1 MWLRVSICAWSPP
14 QDAHKSIAPERGVLA
29 HLTLDCFFSF
39 FFLFFSVIL
48 LLKLNCCCTGE
59 WRPARIAFIAHCTT
73 TQNVTR
79 RSHILVGLCRPAPA
93 LRVVVWFLIFLCE
106 RKKRRVERK
115 LGKLE
120 TILDCYNGLGLTL
133 SFIRAFTYTIFLF
146 LFFKIS
152 HLASMN
158 LLLVVEL
165 VDCGGEETTIH
176 GRPKI
181 ASYWLASIHLA
192 LGWDRRE
199 RGEENEGRMRII
211 RYGFGVRWGSS
222 RELAWLRMRAS
233 FTGDEQSRVVGPI
246 FALPCPAC
254 DISIENNWIKKR
266 RQKKRN
272 WRRMREIS
280 LSGNQQEQWE
290 MRKE

>member
-1 MWLRVSICAWSPP
+1 MWLRVSISAWSPP
-14 QDAHKSIAPERGVLA
+14 QDAHKSIAPEKGVLA
-29 HLTLDCFFSF
+29 HLTLDCFFF
-39 FFLFFSVIL
+39 VFLFFFCYFTFETQL
-48 LLKLNCCCTGE
+48 LLHWRVATSTHCIHRTLHNDAECNSTLPHFGRSVSACACPACCC
-59 WRPARIAFIAHCTT
+59 
-73 TQNVTR
+73 
-79 RSHILVGLCRPAPA
+79 LVSNFP
-93 LRVVVWFLIFLCE
+93 LRE
-106 RKKRRVERK
+106 KKEKGRK
-115 LGKLE
+115 LGKLK